1 MITILKEK
9 LQENVFIKAFKNLR
23 WFEWVMF
30 LSMVFIG
37 AHYMLTDNT
46 HPHWYLVINYICSIM
61 GICCI
66 FLCAHA
72 SWPKW
77 IFGMFNTLLYSV
89 ILFYNH
95 IYGTFALELLY
106 YFPAGI
112 IGLILWTKHLD
123 SKDKDKCKTRVMSWK
138 LRALMLLIVI
148 LSTLLLRYFL
158 VKIGGESPLLDA
170 LTVSIG
176 MIATFYEI
184 KRFADQYFL
193 WLITDVV
200 GILMWVQQADTIM
213 VTKKSIYLVMSII
226 GLYNWYKLQKERNK
240 DNS

>member
-1 MITILKEK
+1 MELLKKIFDIKIFIT
-9 LQENVFIKAFKNLR
+9 AFKNLR

-30 LSMVFIG
+30 LSMVLIG
-37 AHYMLTDNT
+37 GHYMITDTT
-46 HPHWYLVINYICSIM
+46 HPHWYLVINYVCSIM

-77 IFGMFNTLLYSV
+77 IFGMINTILYSI

-106 YFPAGI
+106 YLPSGI
-112 IGLILWTKHLD
+112 IGLILWTKHID
-123 SKDKDKCKTRVMSWK
+123 NTSQEKCKTRVMSWK
-138 LRALMLLIVI
+138 LRALMIFIVI
-148 LSTLLLRYFL
+148 SSTLLLRYFL
-158 VKIGGESPLLDA
+158 IKIGGESPLLDA

-184 KRFADQYFL
+184 KRYADQYFL
-193 WLITDVV
+193 WLITDIV
-200 GILMWVQQADTIM
+200 GILMWLQQGDTIL

-226 GLYNWYKLQKERNK
+226 GLYNWYKFQKERNK
-240 DNS
+240 ENS

>member
-1 MITILKEK
+1 MLKEK

-200 GILMWVQQADTIM
+200 GILMWIQQADTIM

>member
-1 MITILKEK
+1 MTTIKERI
-9 LQENVFIKAFKNLR
+9 QQNIFVKAFKNLR

-30 LSMVFIG
+30 LTMVIIG
-37 AHYMLTDNT
+37 ANYMLTDTT
-46 HPHWYLVINYICSIM
+46 HPHWYLVVNYICSIM
-61 GICCI
+61 GISCI

-77 IFGMFNTLLYSV
+77 IFGMINTIVYSI
-89 ILFYNH
+89 ILFHNH

-106 YFPAGI
+106 YLPAGVV
-112 IGLILWTKHLD
+112 GLIMWTKHLD
-123 SKDKDKCKTRVMSWK
+123 KKDKDKCRTRVMSWK
-138 LRALMLLIVI
+138 LRALMLLIVVS
-148 LSTLLLRYFL
+148 STLLLRHCL
-158 VKIGGESPLLDA
+158 IMIGGESPLLDA

-200 GILMWVQQADTIM
+200 GILMWIQQVDTIM
-213 VTKKSIYLVMSII
+213 VTKKSIYLIMSLI
-226 GLYNWYKLQKERNK
+226 GLYNWYKLQKERNTE
-240 DNS
+240 NS

>member
-200 GILMWVQQADTIM
+200 GILMWIQQADTIM